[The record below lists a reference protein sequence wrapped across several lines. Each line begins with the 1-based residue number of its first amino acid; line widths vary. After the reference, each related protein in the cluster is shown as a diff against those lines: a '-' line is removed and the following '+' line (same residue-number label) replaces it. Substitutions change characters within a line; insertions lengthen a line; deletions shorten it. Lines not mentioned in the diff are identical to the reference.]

1 MITDG
6 VATKDKV
13 FLLSKAELK
22 WFYEGNVSLQA
33 VPTEAARKQDTT
45 KWYEIYAAEYG
56 VEDYHWWLRDAEGL
70 MPYEAFMVCNSLNS
84 EEYMSET
91 VGLEGYGIRPAMT
104 IRTDSKCIQRK

>member
-1 MITDG
+1 MTTTERTFTKEEQKDILETELITD
-6 VATKDKV
+6 
-13 FLLSKAELK
+13 
-22 WFYEGNVSLQA
+22 
-33 VPTEAARKQDTT
+33 
-45 KWYEIYAAEYG
+45 G

-91 VGLEGYGIRPAMT
+91 VGLEGYGIRSAMT